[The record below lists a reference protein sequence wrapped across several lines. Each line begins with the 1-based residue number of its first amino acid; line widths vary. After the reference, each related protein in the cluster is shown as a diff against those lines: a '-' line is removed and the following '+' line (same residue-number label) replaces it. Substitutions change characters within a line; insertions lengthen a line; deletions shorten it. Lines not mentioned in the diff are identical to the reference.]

1 MEQTSRSDDQKSNS
15 DVVLFSDI
23 FGRRWAFNLTIGI
36 TALFGL
42 IAAGSPNFAAI
53 GVFAA
58 FWSFG
63 VGGNLPVDSY
73 DIPFFSISLVRGAR
87 HLHRLGQ
94 YS

>member
-1 MEQTSRSDDQKSNS
+1 MFDGDR
-15 DVVLFSDI
+15 SDI

-36 TALFGL
+36 TAAWGL
-42 IAAGSPNFAAI
+42 IAASSPNFAAL

-73 DIPFFSISLVRGAR
+73 ASLAEFPLPCVQG
-87 HLHRLGQ
+87 
-94 YS
+94 